1 MELEERLTPLFN
13 LTTQIQDSQ
22 IKAIFN
28 ELFTIIE
35 ELASENKTLKKEN
48 QQLRDEVNRL
58 KGENGKPDIKANR
71 RGSENI
77 SSEKEREEKKDW
89 KKTAKKSRIPIDNK
103 VHCSIDKSSL
113 PADAVYKYT
122 DTVIGQDIIFKRNNT
137 LYLVDVYY
145 SPSEK
150 KTYRAALPA
159 EYTGYHGNGLKTF
172 ALTLHNVCD
181 VTSNKILSLFHN
193 IGTEISKGS
202 LSSILLGN
210 VDWLSKEK
218 NDILHAGL
226 AVSYAQVDATGS
238 RVHGAN
244 YYTQIICNDY
254 FTAYTTMQ
262 NKGRLDVLAA
272 FQGLDDKKQLQLIYN
287 KETIRLLAVADVAE
301 IDRLILGEMFQNST
315 IPITLEI
322 FNERIAN
329 ELPDLVKK
337 PVAFTKVKEAFAF
350 AYYHCQDE
358 YPIVEQLISDD
369 ASEYNNI
376 ATLFHALC
384 WIHDGRYYKKLTPVI
399 KGHQDICTTFMKKY
413 WDYYHTLL
421 AYKKK
426 PSEKFAKKLEKIFDK
441 LFKPDTQ
448 YAQLNTCIKRTVKNR
463 EQLLGVLKY
472 PNLPLH
478 NNSSEL
484 GARQKA
490 RKRDISL
497 HTMTSKGTKV
507 QDAWMTI
514 VQTAIKLG
522 VNIYEYIHEKISN
535 TNNETAFLSEL
546 IHQKVNQIQT

>member
-1 MELEERLTPLFN
+1 MELEKRLTPIFD
-13 LTTQIQDSQ
+13 LTTQVQDSQ
-22 IKAIFN
+22 IKAIFI

-35 ELASENKTLKKEN
+35 ELASENRTLKKEN

-58 KGENGKPDIKANR
+58 KGENGKPDIKPNR
-71 RGSENI
+71 RHSENI
-77 SSEKEREEKKDW
+77 SSENERNEKKGW
-89 KKTAKKSRIPIDNK
+89 KKSARKSWIPIDNR
-103 VHCSIDKSSL
+103 VHCPIDKNRL

-137 LYLVDVYY
+137 LYLVDIYY

-150 KTYRAALPA
+150 KTYRAVLPA

-172 ALTLHNVCD
+172 ALTLHNVGD
-181 VTSNKILSLFHN
+181 VTSNKILSLFHS
-193 IGTEISKGS
+193 IGTEISQGS
-202 LSSILLGN
+202 LSSILLGD
-210 VDWLSKEK
+210 VDWLYKEK

-226 AVSYAQVDATGS
+226 DVSYAQVDATGS
-238 RVHGAN
+238 RVRGTN
-244 YYTQIICNDY
+244 YSTQIICNDY
-254 FTAYTTMQ
+254 FTAYTTLQ

-272 FQGLDDKKQLQLIYN
+272 FQGRNDKNHLQLIYN
-287 KETIRLLAVADVAE
+287 DETARLLEIADVCE
-301 IDRLILGEMFQNST
+301 NDRLFLGNMFRHCT
-315 IPITLEI
+315 MPITLEI
-322 FNERIAN
+322 FNERVAN

-358 YPIVEQLISDD
+358 YPVVELLISDD
-369 ASEYNNI
+369 AGEYNNI
-376 ATLFHALC
+376 AILFHALC

-399 KGHQDICTTFMKKY
+399 KGHQDICAACMEKY
-413 WDYYHTLL
+413 WDYYHSLL
-421 AYKKK
+421 EYKKK
-426 PSEKFAKKLEKIFDK
+426 PSEQFARKLEITFDT
-441 LFKPDTQ
+441 LFVPDTQ

-463 EQLLGVLKY
+463 DQLLGVLKF
-472 PNLPLH
+472 PDLPLH

-514 VQTAIKLG
+514 VQTANKLG
-522 VNIYEYIHEKISN
+522 VNIYEYIHEKIS
-535 TNNETAFLSEL
+535 TIKSEKPSLPDL
-546 IHQKVNQIQT
+546 IYQKANLIST